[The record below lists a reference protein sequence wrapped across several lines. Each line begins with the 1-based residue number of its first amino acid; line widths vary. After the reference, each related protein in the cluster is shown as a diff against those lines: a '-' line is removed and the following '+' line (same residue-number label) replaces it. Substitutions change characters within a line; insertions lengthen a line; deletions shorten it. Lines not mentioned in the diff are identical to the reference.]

1 MNELAKDLNL
11 PEEIAGLNVK
21 ETKFVI
27 GLLCHGSI
35 QRAGKEAGITQ
46 STAYKWAKKDNIIDS
61 LTALRKS
68 LVIQAINRNKL
79 FMNTAV
85 DKVFA
90 IMNDPKS
97 SRPTQL
103 NAAKILIELAERS
116 IEKTDIFDRMD
127 ELERIYE
134 EKIQKWENTIIYER
148 K

>member
-134 EKIQKWENTIIYER
+134 EKIQK
-148 K
+148 

>member
-1 MNELAKDLNL
+1 MNELAKDLKL
-11 PEEIAGLNVK
+11 PDEIIGLNVK
-21 ETKFVI
+21 ETKFVV

-61 LTALRKS
+61 LTELRKS
-68 LVIQAINRNKL
+68 LVIQSINRNKL

-116 IEKTDIFDRMD
+116 IEKTDILDRMD
-127 ELERIYE
+127 ELEKIYE
-134 EKIQKWENTIIYER
+134 EELSR
-148 K
+148 

>member
-1 MNELAKDLNL
+1 MSNLADDLKL
-11 PEEIAGLNVK
+11 PDEIAGLNVK

-27 GLLCHGSI
+27 GLLSHGSI
-35 QRAGKEAGITQ
+35 TKAGEQAGITRN
-46 STAYKWAKKDNIIDS
+46 TAYKWAKSEKINDTLDR
-61 LTALRKS
+61 LRKS
-68 LVIQAINRNKL
+68 LVVQSINRNKL

-103 NAAKILIELAERS
+103 NAAKVLIELAERS

-127 ELERIYE
+127 ELEKIYE
-134 EKIQKWENTIIYER
+134 EELSR
-148 K
+148 

>member
-1 MNELAKDLNL
+1 MNELAKDLKL
-11 PEEIAGLNVK
+11 PDEIIGLNVK
-21 ETKFVI
+21 ETKFVV

-61 LTALRKS
+61 LTELRKS
-68 LVIQAINRNKL
+68 LVIQSVNRNKL

-116 IEKTDIFDRMD
+116 IEKTDILDRMD
-127 ELERIYE
+127 ELEKIYE
-134 EKIQKWENTIIYER
+134 EELSRWKDIQDWEQ

>member
-1 MNELAKDLNL
+1 MNTLADDLNL
-11 PEEIAGLNVK
+11 PDEIAGLNVK

-35 QRAGKEAGITQ
+35 QRAGKEAGITR
-46 STAYKWAKKDNIIDS
+46 STAYKWANSEKINSTLDR
-61 LTALRKS
+61 LRKS

-103 NAAKILIELAERS
+103 NAAKVLIELAERS
-116 IEKTDIFDRMD
+116 IEKADILDRMD
-127 ELERIYE
+127 ELEKIYE
-134 EKIQKWENTIIYER
+134 EELSRWKDMQDWEQK
-148 K
+148 

>member
-1 MNELAKDLNL
+1 MNQLAEDLNL

-35 QRAGKEAGITQ
+35 PKAGEDAGTTRN
-46 STAYKWAKKDNIIDS
+46 TAYKWANSEKINSTLDR
-61 LTALRKS
+61 LRKGLATQS
-68 LVIQAINRNKL
+68 LNRSKL

-103 NAAKILIELAERS
+103 NTAKVLIDLAERS
-116 IEKTDIFDRMD
+116 IEKTDILDRLHD
-127 ELERIYE
+127 L
-134 EKIQKWENTIIYER
+134 ENTFEEENN
-148 K
+148 

>member
-1 MNELAKDLNL
+1 MNELADDLKL
-11 PEEIAGLNVK
+11 PDEIIGLNVK
-21 ETKFVI
+21 ETKFVV

-61 LTALRKS
+61 LTELRKS
-68 LVIQAINRNKL
+68 LVIQSVNRNKL

-90 IMNDPKS
+90 IMNDPKATK
-97 SRPTQL
+97 PTQL

-116 IEKTDIFDRMD
+116 IEKTDILDRMD
-127 ELERIYE
+127 ELEQIYE
-134 EKIQKWENTIIYER
+134 EELSR
-148 K
+148 

>member
-1 MNELAKDLNL
+1 MNTLAEDLNL
-11 PEEIAGLNVK
+11 PDEIAGLNVK

-90 IMNDPKS
+90 IMNDPKAT
-97 SRPTQL
+97 RPTQL

-116 IEKTDIFDRMD
+116 IEKTDILDRMD

-134 EKIQKWENTIIYER
+134 EEIQK
-148 K
+148 

>member
-1 MNELAKDLNL
+1 MNELADDLKL
-11 PEEIAGLNVK
+11 PDEIIGLNVK
-21 ETKFVI
+21 ETKFVV

-61 LTALRKS
+61 LTELRKS
-68 LVIQAINRNKL
+68 LVIQSVNRNKL

-90 IMNDPKS
+90 IMNDPKAT
-97 SRPTQL
+97 RPTQL

-116 IEKTDIFDRMD
+116 IEKTDILDRLN
-127 ELERIYE
+127 ELEEVFE
-134 EKIQKWENTIIYER
+134 EREID
-148 K
+148 

>member
-35 QRAGKEAGITQ
+35 QRAGKEAGITR
-46 STAYKWAKKDNIIDS
+46 STAYKWANSEKINSTLDR
-61 LTALRKS
+61 LRKS

>member
-1 MNELAKDLNL
+1 MRNLADDLKL
-11 PEEIAGLNVK
+11 PDEIAGLNVK

-27 GLLCHGSI
+27 GLLSHGSI
-35 QRAGKEAGITQ
+35 QRAGEQAGITR
-46 STAYKWAKKDNIIDS
+46 STSYKWAKSKKINDTLDR
-61 LTALRKS
+61 LRKS
-68 LVIQAINRNKL
+68 LVIQSVNRNKL

-103 NAAKILIELAERS
+103 NAAKALIELAERS
-116 IEKTDIFDRMD
+116 IEKTDIFDRMI
-127 ELERIYE
+127 ELEQIYE
-134 EKIQKWENTIIYER
+134 EEMR

>member
-1 MNELAKDLNL
+1 MNELAKDLKL
-11 PEEIAGLNVK
+11 PDEIIGLNVK
-21 ETKFVI
+21 ETKFVV

-61 LTALRKS
+61 LTELRKS
-68 LVIQAINRNKL
+68 LVIQSINRNKL

-116 IEKTDIFDRMD
+116 IEKTDILDRMD
-127 ELERIYE
+127 ELEQIYE
-134 EKIQKWENTIIYER
+134 EKIQK
-148 K
+148 

>member
-1 MNELAKDLNL
+1 MNTLADDLNL
-11 PEEIAGLNVK
+11 PDEIAGLNVK

-35 QRAGKEAGITQ
+35 TKAGKEAGITR

-61 LTALRKS
+61 LTGLRKS
-68 LVIQAINRNKL
+68 LVIQSVNRNKL

-134 EKIQKWENTIIYER
+134 EKIQK
-148 K
+148 

>member
-1 MNELAKDLNL
+1 MNELAKDLKL
-11 PEEIAGLNVK
+11 PDEIIGLNVK
-21 ETKFVI
+21 ETKFVV

-61 LTALRKS
+61 LTELRKS
-68 LVIQAINRNKL
+68 LVIQSVNRNKL

-116 IEKTDIFDRMD
+116 IEKTDILDRMD
-127 ELERIYE
+127 ELEKIYE
-134 EKIQKWENTIIYER
+134 EELSR
-148 K
+148 